1 MATKLL
7 LNAALESTSLDSGAG
22 QLRVTGN
29 VESST
34 PMDAGSAN
42 GSAGAP
48 ETTQRPQSI
57 REEEVVNAVTM
68 AASKRARVAESEA
81 ERIAVVEVYPDL
93 VMDEFERLSLI
104 NVTCDKVRSDD
115 CIASVSGLQ
124 DVSTGILGGGVSDDV
139 PFGVDAFVGGNVSVG
154 NVVSD
159 GNDFSVSKDVSVLTD
174 MCLST
179 EVSVDRDESSSIV
192 SGDASVSKGV
202 IVDLQSA

>member
-1 MATKLL
+1 
-7 LNAALESTSLDSGAG
+7 
-22 QLRVTGN
+22 
-29 VESST
+29 
-34 PMDAGSAN
+34 
-42 GSAGAP
+42 
-48 ETTQRPQSI
+48 
-57 REEEVVNAVTM
+57 
-68 AASKRARVAESEA
+68 
-81 ERIAVVEVYPDL
+81 
-93 VMDEFERLSLI
+93 MDEFERLSLI

-115 CIASVSGLQ
+115 SIASVSGLQ